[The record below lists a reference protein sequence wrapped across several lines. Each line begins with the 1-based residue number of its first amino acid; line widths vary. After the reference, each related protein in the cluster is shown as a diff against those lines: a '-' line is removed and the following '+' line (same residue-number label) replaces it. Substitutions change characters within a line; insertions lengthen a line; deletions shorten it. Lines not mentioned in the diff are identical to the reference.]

1 MNSSMALAWFARHEF
16 RLMWREWVAMMTAGR
31 RARLVGVVAGFTVVA
46 VIMHL
51 LAYAVVGRVGDID
64 TAPAKTTLILVT
76 ASIVLAWALV
86 LSQAIESVTRV
97 FYTRADLD
105 LVMSSPFAMSTVVS
119 VRMTSVA
126 ITMIALALVMVLPF
140 VDVLAIS
147 GGTRWFAAYG
157 VTVAGG
163 LSATAVALLATVAL
177 FRICGPRRTRFVAQ
191 IVSAIVGAGFVISLQ
206 IGAILSYGTMSRY
219 ALLLSGRT
227 ASHLPDP
234 DSMLWWPARAM
245 LGDGTALF
253 MLLAAALVLLGMA
266 MMVCA
271 PVFGGNIASVSG
283 TAAASVKAKQK
294 PFRLRSPQQ
303 ALRRK
308 ELLLLRRDPWLLSQT
323 LMQFLYLAPPA
334 LMMWRTFGN
343 GSGTAMLLAPVIV
356 MAAGQLAGGVA
367 WLSISGE
374 DAPDL
379 IATTPLP
386 PSAVIRAKI
395 EVVLMVIGVTL
406 VPLLVPM
413 AVASPSAALVA
424 GLGAAIAAVTATSI
438 QLWFRAQARRSQF
451 RRRHTS
457 SRIATFAEAFSSIGW
472 AAAVALVFVNPIVAA
487 VTAVMT
493 LTVLALT
500 WAISPRRA

>member
-303 ALRRK
+303 GRCDAR
-308 ELLLLRRDPWLLSQT
+308 S
-323 LMQFLYLAPPA
+323 YC
-334 LMMWRTFGN
+334 
-343 GSGTAMLLAPVIV
+343 SC
-356 MAAGQLAGGVA
+356 VA
-367 WLSISGE
+367 IPGCC
-374 DAPDL
+374 
-379 IATTPLP
+379 
-386 PSAVIRAKI
+386 
-395 EVVLMVIGVTL
+395 
-406 VPLLVPM
+406 
-413 AVASPSAALVA
+413 
-424 GLGAAIAAVTATSI
+424 
-438 QLWFRAQARRSQF
+438 
-451 RRRHTS
+451 RRR
-457 SRIATFAEAFSSIGW
+457 
-472 AAAVALVFVNPIVAA
+472 
-487 VTAVMT
+487 
-493 LTVLALT
+493 
-500 WAISPRRA
+500 